1 MRIVSLIAVLLPL
14 GLFSAEAPELLQNGD
29 FEQRFKGWHYPS
41 YDGKME
47 PGAISEDAYG
57 GRFCYRMGR
66 EGDGGN
72 RIEQGFRPVI
82 GKDIVIHLYLKC
94 ERVKPNDFLVR
105 ILLRQ
110 GKKVTGFLFNPPGS
124 GIHQLLSAGGTCDWK
139 EVNIRIPAASMP
151 PATTS
156 CTLFLE
162 RKDNGTGTVW
172 IDEISIRS
180 EDPAQE
186 KRKKTERA
194 SSLPPMAAQKPDAGE
209 QGGSY
214 VPNRNLLPFDSS
226 FESGP
231 HFFQGIPDASAA
243 WHGTHSLRWNAGEP
257 MHQGYLFRILK
268 PGKPYVFSF
277 YFKSDREDG
286 TLESRLMNQEYGTVA
301 SKGMP
306 LSTRWQRMELAV
318 PPQKTVTSFVPFLAR
333 TGNATVWLDGFQL
346 NEGTVPQPYS
356 PEAPLAVGVTDRN
369 APGGILPASP
379 QPLKRTVSLTNYL
392 PDPAVRLSAV
402 LDAPGKEPVKL
413 LDEPLSCP
421 PNGTVRKE
429 LTLLPECR
437 PGYYV
442 LRLTASGAGGA
453 KRETAI
459 PFLIAEL
466 PAATDRF
473 FGIHSGY
480 ADPAEA
486 RRRAGAITQRM
497 FLFWKFTLKGEDGH
511 YRIPA
516 SWSQR
521 PKPGIDP
528 FVTFQ
533 VAPGPGQRNPD
544 GTPDFDG
551 CVGFMCDALRA
562 GIPGDYFEI
571 ENEPDLTFPAI
582 FKSGRE
588 RGADEYAKLL
598 NRSVPELKKLRPE
611 IKIGIGGVSGVDF
624 NQGFPFLTR
633 VLDQL
638 TFKPELIAV
647 HPYCDARFVSEDASD
662 VGPEQIDVFGKTA
675 RLKELLKQ
683 RGLSPELW
691 FGEIGWAL
699 DVDADPLSSPAVRQ
713 GAYTAR
719 LLLIARALGVKRVY
733 WFMSDNHI
741 EKERFYY
748 GIWRNGMPLPGAA
761 AYTVAARLLADA
773 VPEEK
778 ILDGDIQLF
787 TYRRPDGTILGAVW
801 TARNEPCRMKLP
813 PGTEISAAY
822 DMYGRPVD
830 PKDPAIS
837 GEPVYLL
844 GGESL
849 KDALKKAEF
858 DLPPLSFAWRPL
870 SDRKVALRLTN
881 QRTRPL
887 SGTVRLEGAEFAVP
901 ERRIELEPGKSVELE
916 FTSRESLSRRTLR
929 LQAATGLGNLFREYR
944 VEIIPSPGAFPV
956 MTDRT
961 WLLPNDPGNG
971 YAGAADLSVSG
982 SVSHDRKNL
991 FLTFDVTD
999 DIHFQPGQQGRLWEG
1014 DSLQIALDTRGD
1026 ALPNVYSYDRNDYE
1040 MTFALT
1046 PSGPACELE
1055 YAYERGRSA
1064 AILRSLRYA
1073 ITRDGNTTR
1082 YRITIPWET
1091 LKADAAPGTIF
1102 GFNFIVNDND
1112 GNGKRFWMGL
1122 TPGISESKYPYA
1134 YRKIVLSR

>member
-1 MRIVSLIAVLLPL
+1 MRIVFFIAVLLPW

-29 FEQRFKGWHYPS
+29 FEQRFNRWSYPS
-41 YDGKME
+41 YDGEME
-47 PGAISEDAYG
+47 PGAVSEDAYG

-72 RIEQGFRPVI
+72 RIEQGFQPVI
-82 GKDIVIHLYLKC
+82 GKDIAIRLFLKC
-94 ERVKPNDFLVR
+94 DEVKPNDFQVR
-105 ILLRQ
+105 ILLWQ

-139 EVNIRIPAASMP
+139 EFNIRIPAASLP
-151 PATTS
+151 SETTS

-162 RKDNGTGTVW
+162 RKDNGVGTVW

-180 EDPAQE
+180 EGPAPE

-194 SSLPPMAAQKPDAGE
+194 SSLPSMTAQKPDAE
-209 QGGSY
+209 ETGGRFVS
-214 VPNRNLLPFDSS
+214 NRNLLPFDSS

-231 HFFQGIPDASAA
+231 YFFQGIPDASEA
-243 WHGTHSLRWNAGEP
+243 WHGTHSLRWDAGKP
-257 MHQGYLFRILK
+257 MHQGYLFRMLK

-286 TLESRLMNQEYGTVA
+286 TLQSRLMNQGYGTIVE
-301 SKGMP
+301 KRMP
-306 LSTRWQRMELAV
+306 LSTRWQRMELV
-318 PPQKTVTSFVPFLAR
+318 IPPQKNLVSFVPFLTKAE
-333 TGNATVWLDGFQL
+333 NAAVWLDGFQL
-346 NEGTVPQPYS
+346 NEGAVPLAYS
-356 PEAPLAVGVTDRN
+356 PEAPLAVGV
-369 APGGILPASP
+369 AEPEEPGNILPASP

-402 LDAPGKEPVKL
+402 LDAPGKEPVRL
-413 LDEPLSCP
+413 LEEPLSCP
-421 PNGTVRKE
+421 PGGTVRKE

-442 LRLTASGAGGA
+442 LRLSAAGADGA
-453 KRETAI
+453 KRETTI

-466 PAATDRF
+466 PTATDRF

-480 ADPAEA
+480 ADPAET
-486 RRRAGAITQRM
+486 RRRAGAITRRT
-497 FLFWKFTLKGEDGH
+497 FYFWQFTPKGDDGH

-516 SWSQR
+516 AWSQ
-521 PKPGIDP
+521 PQEPGMDQ

-533 VAPGPGQRNPD
+533 VAPGQEQRKSD
-544 GTPDFDG
+544 GTPDFESCID
-551 CVGFMCDALRA
+551 FMRDALRA
-562 GIPGDYFEI
+562 GVPGDYFEI
-571 ENEPDLTFPAI
+571 ENEPDLTFPTM
-582 FKSGRE
+582 FRSGRE

-598 NRSVPELKKLRPE
+598 NRSVPALKALRPD
-611 IKIGIGGVSGVDF
+611 IRVGIGGVSGVDF

-647 HPYCDARFVSEDASD
+647 HPYCDARFISEDGSD
-662 VGPEQIDVFGKTA
+662 VGPEQIDVFGKTV
-675 RLKELLKQ
+675 RLKDLLKQ

-699 DVDADPLSSPAVRQ
+699 DVETDPLSSPAVRQ

-719 LLLIARALGVKRVY
+719 LLLIARALGIGRVY

-748 GIWRNGMPLPGAA
+748 GIWRNGIPLPGAA
-761 AYTVAARLLADA
+761 AYTVAARMLADA

-787 TYRRPDGTILGAVW
+787 TFRRPDGTVLGAAW
-801 TARNEPCRMKLP
+801 TARNEECRMTLP
-813 PGTEISAAY
+813 PGTVVSAAY

-830 PKDPAIS
+830 PKNPVIS

-858 DLPPLSFAWRPL
+858 DLPPLSCAWRPL

-887 SGTVRLEGAEFAVP
+887 SGTVKLEGAAFATP
-901 ERRIELEPGKSVELE
+901 ERRIELEPGKSIELE
-916 FTSRESLSRRTLR
+916 FVSRESLSRRTLR
-929 LQAATGLGNLFREYR
+929 LQAATGLGNLVREYR

-956 MTDRT
+956 MNDRN

-971 YAGAADLSVSG
+971 YAGEADLSVSG

-991 FLTFDVTD
+991 FLNIDVTD
-999 DIHFQPGQQGRLWEG
+999 DTHFQPGNPGSLWHG
-1014 DSLQIALDTRGD
+1014 DSVQIALDTRGD
-1026 ALPNVYSYDRNDYE
+1026 ALPNVHDYDRNDYE

-1046 PSGPACELE
+1046 PSGPVCELE

-1064 AILRSLRYA
+1064 AILRSLRHT

-1091 LKADAAPGTIF
+1091 LNMEAVPGAIF

-1112 GNGKRFWMGL
+1112 GNGRRFWMGL

-1134 YRKIVLSR
+1134 YRKVVLSR